1 MLLNMEINKNF
12 HQKYLKFL
20 GMFINFENFISIFTL
35 ISQKPKTGL
44 KLMKEIMSDKS
55 E

>member
-20 GMFINFENFISIFTL
+20 GMVLTKFHEKRELKHKL
-35 ISQKPKTGL
+35 IKIKIE
-44 KLMKEIMSDKS
+44 K
-55 E
+55 

>member
-20 GMFINFENFISIFTL
+20 GMENLVISNIINIMKNNKLYTKL
-35 ISQKPKTGL
+35 IL
-44 KLMKEIMSDKS
+44 
-55 E
+55 